1 MSFSFFAILVIIVC
15 FLLVVIIMVQNP
27 KGGGLSSTFGG
38 SQQMIGSVQKTNQ
51 FLDRATWTLSATVVV
66 LAILSSLT
74 LPKEAQGTYDEILD
88 GGSSPRTELPAAQPI
103 APAATPG
110 QVPEQN
116 PAQ

>member
-1 MSFSFFAILVIIVC
+1 MSFSFFAVLIVIIC
-15 FLLVVIIMVQNP
+15 LFLVVIIMVQNP

-51 FLDRATWTLSATVVV
+51 FLDRATWTLSAAVVI

-74 LPKEAQGTYDEILD
+74 LPRTAQGTYDDVLD
-88 GGSSPRTELPAAQPI
+88 STAPRTELPAAP
-103 APAATPG
+103 APTQAPLPT
-110 QVPEQN
+110 PEQM

>member
-1 MSFSFFAILVIIVC
+1 MSFSFFAVLIVIIC
-15 FLLVVIIMVQNP
+15 LFLVVIIMVQNP

-51 FLDRATWTLSATVVV
+51 FLDRATWTLSAAVVV

-74 LPKEAQGTYDEILD
+74 LPRTAQSTYDDVLD
-88 GGSSPRTELPAAQPI
+88 NTASPRTELPAVP
-103 APAATPG
+103 APTQAPVPA
-110 QVPEQN
+110 PEQT